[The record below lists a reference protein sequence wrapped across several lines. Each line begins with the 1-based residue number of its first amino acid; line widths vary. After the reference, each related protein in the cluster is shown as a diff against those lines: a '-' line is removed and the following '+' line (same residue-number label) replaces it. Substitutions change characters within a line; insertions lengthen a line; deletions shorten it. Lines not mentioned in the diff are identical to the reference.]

1 MEKLMPIITGIIVA
15 CFGIA
20 FIVPNMIVKYVLF
33 IFSAILVI
41 VYKYLK
47 DKENQKNTTLLHD
60 ILQENKSLKEENI
73 NTRNLVEKEFKKN
86 FKQLNDIQKSNH
98 DKLEGLNQK
107 IIENF
112 NKVEKVLSTSNTL
125 QSKTK
130 NELLDTF
137 NQFSNDYNTT
147 SKKYTNEI
155 SELIRLE
162 NKNINKA
169 INKFVEKPLNNIHLA
184 VKDISNNANQQHKAS
199 QDYLNDQFVNLR
211 NSLNENKENA
221 TSGINHL
228 IDRLENN
235 NQKYEEIVHQF
246 IIKGLNNVGRN
257 VSYTNEILENQ
268 LSKIKVNL
276 EDEIVVN
283 QQKIIAKLAQN
294 HLEIGNEFNQNREM
308 LQPISKDIT
317 NIKRNSEEINEK
329 IEDQFTELQG
339 YIEDEIVENQQQVI
353 AKLVQNHLEIGNE
366 FNQNREMLQ
375 PISKDITN
383 IKRNSEEINEKIEDQ
398 FTELQGYIEDEIVEN
413 QNSSL
418 DNEKVIIKKMSDLE
432 NQLVSSKE
440 ENLSGLKLIKQE
452 VADNKIPERE
462 QALKIQKDI
471 IDKINN
477 I

>member
-283 QQKIIAKLAQN
+283 QQKIIAKL
-294 HLEIGNEFNQNREM
+294 
-308 LQPISKDIT
+308 
-317 NIKRNSEEINEK
+317 
-329 IEDQFTELQG
+329 
-339 YIEDEIVENQQQVI
+339 
-353 AKLVQNHLEIGNE
+353 VQNHLEIGNE

>member
-1 MEKLMPIITGIIVA
+1 MEKLMPIITGVIVA

-73 NTRNLVEKEFKKN
+73 NTRNLIEKEFKN
-86 FKQLNDIQKSNH
+86 NSKQLNDIQKSNH
-98 DKLEGLNQK
+98 DKLEELNQK

-112 NKVEKVLSTSNTL
+112 DKVEKVLSTSNTL

-147 SKKYTNEI
+147 SKKYSNEI

-211 NSLNENKENA
+211 NSLNENKEKA

-246 IIKGLNNVGRN
+246 IIKGLNDVGRN

-339 YIEDEIVENQQQVI
+339 YIEDEIVENQ
-353 AKLVQNHLEIGNE
+353 
-366 FNQNREMLQ
+366 
-375 PISKDITN
+375 
-383 IKRNSEEINEKIEDQ
+383 
-398 FTELQGYIEDEIVEN
+398 
-413 QNSSL
+413 NSSL
-418 DNEKVIIKKMSDLE
+418 DHEKVIIKKMSDLE

-452 VADNKIPERE
+452 VADSKIPERE

-477 I
+477 N

>member
-73 NTRNLVEKEFKKN
+73 NTRNLIEKESKKN
-86 FKQLNDIQKSNH
+86 SKQLNDIQKSNH
-98 DKLEGLNQK
+98 DKLEELNQK

-112 NKVEKVLSTSNTL
+112 DKVEKVLSTSNTL

-147 SKKYTNEI
+147 SKKYSNEI

-184 VKDISNNANQQHKAS
+184 VKDISNNANQQYKAS

-221 TSGINHL
+221 TSDINHL

-246 IIKGLNNVGRN
+246 IIKGLNDVGRN

-276 EDEIVVN
+276 EDEIVLN

-329 IEDQFTELQG
+329 IEDQFTELQ
-339 YIEDEIVENQQQVI
+339 D
-353 AKLVQNHLEIGNE
+353 
-366 FNQNREMLQ
+366 
-375 PISKDITN
+375 
-383 IKRNSEEINEKIEDQ
+383 
-398 FTELQGYIEDEIVEN
+398 YIEDEIVEN

-418 DNEKVIIKKMSDLE
+418 DHEKVIIKKMSDLE

-452 VADNKIPERE
+452 VADSKIPERE

-477 I
+477 N

>member
-1 MEKLMPIITGIIVA
+1 MPIITGIIVA

-211 NSLNENKENA
+211 NNLNENKENA

-246 IIKGLNNVGRN
+246 IIKGLNDVGKN

-317 NIKRNSEEINEK
+317 KIKRNSEEINEK
-329 IEDQFTELQG
+329 IEDQFIELQG
-339 YIEDEIVENQQQVI
+339 YIKDEIVENQQQVI

-375 PISKDITN
+375 PISKDITK

-398 FTELQGYIEDEIVEN
+398 FTELQDYIEDEIVGN

-418 DNEKVIIKKMSDLE
+418 DHEKVIIEKMSDLE

-452 VADNKIPERE
+452 VADSKIPERE

-477 I
+477 N